1 MDGKIF
7 PVMSR
12 REVDL
17 RKVHLLKKRKV
28 VIRGRW
34 ALTNHTL
41 IGGGT

>member
-17 RKVHLLKKRKV
+17 RKVHLLKNEKWLFEE
-28 VIRGRW
+28 GGQL
-34 ALTNHTL
+34 LTTL
-41 IGGGT
+41 L